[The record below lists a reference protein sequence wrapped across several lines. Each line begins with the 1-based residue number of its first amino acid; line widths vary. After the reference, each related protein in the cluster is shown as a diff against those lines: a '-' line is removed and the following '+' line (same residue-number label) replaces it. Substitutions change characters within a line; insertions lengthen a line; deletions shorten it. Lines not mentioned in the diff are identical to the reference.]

1 MLRELTVIYIVP
13 EISKEPFSNM
23 FKSNS
28 SPMIIKLRSF
38 HAEKC
43 VTKLKARSVIELSYH
58 NFNQQLYNYVLPS
71 DPLRPDILHFGM
83 RLSSLTTSP
92 FT

>member
-1 MLRELTVIYIVP
+1 MIYVVP

-71 DPLRPDILHFGM
+71 DPIRPDILHFGV
-83 RLSSLTTSP
+83 RLSSLTASP

>member
-1 MLRELTVIYIVP
+1 MIYIVP

-28 SPMIIKLRSF
+28 SPVIIKLRSF

-43 VTKLKARSVIELSYH
+43 VTKLKARLVIELFYH
-58 NFNQQLYNYVLPS
+58 NFNQQLYNYVLPT
-71 DPLRPDILHFGM
+71 DPIRPDFLHFGV

-92 FT
+92 LT